1 MYHIPISRVQ
11 TFSNVNDINREVLE
25 NLEPVKDYANSVE
38 KLKKDSVY
46 LQGLTLDQII
56 NFFDKFSA
64 SCLSDKSNSFI
75 NDFSYLGV
83 SFLINFLKKNNLQS
97 LMESSLNGELLSLD
111 KFVKSESLN
120 KLIKAN
126 PRGIITHWLAGN
138 VPILGM
144 ISLIQG
150 ILTKNTNIVKLPK
163 QNGMILPLMVSHI
176 SNFSLELDGRII
188 KGSDIM
194 KIGRASC
201 RERV

>member
-188 KGSDIM
+188 
-194 KIGRASC
+194 
-201 RERV
+201 